1 MEKMNSVLNVLN
13 ARGKKFNLKNEL
25 SKEVRSSQERLDVE
39 EFPPTMQTDS
49 NMGVFIEGSTLFK
62 NMAAVE
68 AKKEIN
74 SPEYKLSVKNMN
86 TIKQSFEKIKNDL
99 YFLAEYKTKNW
110 DNVDSVSRQED
121 IDDVEFLQDL
131 ILLPE
136 RLDQSVSLHPEGSTI
151 MGPRGNVIPISNLP
165 KLTPANVGKS
175 LEEGLNE
182 IIQQEG
188 INQKEKGNEFNSQ
201 SVRSTVKQMLNSLK
215 ESGGIKA
222 IKSAGYDAIVNVGD
236 FNGSFMDHYFEQ
248 PDIVDNIKN
257 WMTENPG
264 QDPNNIKNTLL
275 PSMWNHHNSN
285 QMEKLLEDFYVFMTQ
300 EAYDNTEQTKPQI
313 DTPTAGMSA
322 EEKLEYYRNLPK

>member
-1 MEKMNSVLNVLN
+1 MEKINSVLNVLN

-25 SKEVRSSQERLDVE
+25 SKEVRSTQEKIDVE
-39 EFPPTMQTDS
+39 EFPQVMQTDD

-62 NMAAVE
+62 NMAAIE

-99 YFLAEYKTKNW
+99 YFLADYKTKNW
-110 DNVDSVSRQED
+110 DNVDGISRQED

-131 ILLPE
+131 VLLQE
-136 RLDQSVSLHPEGSTI
+136 QLDKSVSLHPEGSTI
-151 MGPRGNVIPISNLP
+151 MGPRGNIIPINMLP
-165 KLTPANVGKS
+165 KLTPANVGKA

-182 IIQQEG
+182 MIQQEG
-188 INQKEKGNEFNSQ
+188 INQKENGKEFNAQ
-201 SVRSTVKQMLNSLK
+201 FVRSTVKQMLGSLR

-222 IKSAGYDAIVNVGD
+222 IKSAGYDATINIGN

-248 PDIVDNIKN
+248 PDIVNNIKN
-257 WMTENPG
+257 WMAKNPG

-275 PSMWNHHNSN
+275 PSMWNHHNSS
-285 QMEKLLEDFYVFMTQ
+285 QMEKLLEDFYVFMAA
-300 EAYDNTEQTKPQI
+300 EAYDNAKEIKPQI
-313 DTPTAGMSA
+313 NTPTAGMSA